1 MQTTSPLANGTI
13 LDRRY
18 KILRELGRGGFGRTY
33 LAEDTRRYNERCVLK
48 EFAPLV
54 TSSSELQKAQ
64 ELFKREAAT
73 LYTLNHPQIP
83 RFREL
88 LPVSVAGGES
98 LFLVQDY
105 IEGESYWQI
114 LNSRL
119 KQGRVFSEEEVIQL
133 LLQILPVLE
142 YIHSQNVIHRDISPD
157 NIIQRN
163 SDKLPILIDFGSVK
177 QEAVNAIS
185 QVTGKPFAT
194 VVGKEGYAP
203 EEQIRLG
210 KVYPASDL
218 YSLAVTVLVL
228 LTGKEPKNLYDVA
241 NGVWRWKQEVKVSP
255 TLEAVLDKMLAH
267 RVRERYSGASEV
279 LQALQLSVTKNS
291 SYASYAFTQMATQIV
306 APGWHKVTT
315 AVSQIATRVASGK
328 GKSKHQ
334 SSLSLS
340 AYNFAHWRALAQ
352 GMSVVIVPALV
363 ILAVIK
369 SNLFSLLPDVSLP
382 SLPEISL
389 PLPNIS
395 LPPLPFPSN
404 PVSSHPSTSN
414 QSEEERRIKIR
425 LLIKELKLDEGKFYQ
440 QVDELFYAQHPEL
453 NRRSLTNKSEDAQLR
468 EEWYDIAE
476 SLLEQ
481 QQY

>member
-1 MQTTSPLANGTI
+1 MHTTSPLANGTI

-33 LAEDTRRYNERCVLK
+33 LAEDIRRYNERCILK

-54 TSSSELQKAQ
+54 TSSSELQKAR
-64 ELFKREAAT
+64 ELFEREAAT

-119 KQGRVFSEEEVIQL
+119 KQGRVFSESEVIQL
-133 LLQILPVLE
+133 LLQILPVLQ

-157 NIIQRN
+157 NIIQR
-163 SDKLPILIDFGSVK
+163 SYDKLPILIDFGSVK
-177 QEAVNAIS
+177 QVAVNAIS
-185 QVTGKPFAT
+185 QVTGKSFGT
-194 VVGKEGYAP
+194 VVGKDGYIP

-210 KVYPASDL
+210 MVYPASDL

-228 LTGKEPKNLYDVA
+228 LTGKAPKNLYDVA

-255 TLEAVLDKMLAH
+255 KLEAVLDKMLAY
-267 RVRERYSGASEV
+267 RVRERYQEAREV
-279 LQALQLSVTKNS
+279 LQVLQPSVTQN
-291 SYASYAFTQMATQIV
+291 SYAFTQMATQIV
-306 APGWHKVTT
+306 APGWHKITN
-315 AVSQIATRVASGK
+315 AVSQIATRIASG
-328 GKSKHQ
+328 GKSKPPKPQ
-334 SSLSLS
+334 SSPSQPDNLL
-340 AYNFAHWRALAQ
+340 YWRALAQ

-369 SNLFSLLPDVSLP
+369 SNLFSLLPNISLP
-382 SLPEISL
+382 SPPEISL

-395 LPPLPFPSN
+395 LPSIPFPSN
-404 PVSSHPSTSN
+404 PVSSHPSNSN
-414 QSEEERRIKIR
+414 QSEKERRIKIR
-425 LLIKELKLDEGKFYQ
+425 QRIKDLKLDEGNFYQ

-453 NRRSLTNKSEDAQLR
+453 NRRSLTNNSEDAELR
-468 EEWYDIAE
+468 EKWYDIAE

-481 QQY
+481 QQ